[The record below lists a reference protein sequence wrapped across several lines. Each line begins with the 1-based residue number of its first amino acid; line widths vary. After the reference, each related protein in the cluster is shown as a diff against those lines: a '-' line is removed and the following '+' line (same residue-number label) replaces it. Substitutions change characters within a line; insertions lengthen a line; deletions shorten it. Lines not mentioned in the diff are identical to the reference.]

1 MRSLIGMPA
10 PRFKEKAIINGKEI
24 VDDFCIYKHYHGKK
38 YVLLFFYPMDFTLVC
53 PTEIIAFQE
62 KLDEFAKRNVAV
74 VGCSVDSPYS
84 HLAWLNTPRSEGG
97 IEGVTYPLVADQSK
111 TDPMRYG
118 VLSVEYDYDDDNQ
131 VTFDGNPVAYR
142 GLFLIDRDGIV
153 RHTLINDLPLGRS
166 VDEALRM
173 VDALQFYEEVG
184 EVCPA
189 NWHQGDKGIAA
200 R

>member
-10 PRFKEKAIINGKEI
+10 PRFKEKAVINGKEI

-62 KLDEFAKRNVAV
+62 KLDEFNKRNVAV

-84 HLAWLNTPRSEGG
+84 HLAWLKTPRNEGG
-97 IEGVTYPLVADQSK
+97 IEGVTFPLVADQSK
-111 TDPMRYG
+111 TVAMRYG
-118 VLSVEYDYDDDNQ
+118 VLAGEYDYDDDNQ
-131 VTFDGNPVAYR
+131 VIFDGNPVAYR